1 MYFSFPHKHKSIMYC
16 KCIYHNCCNV
26 TQRSHKLSF
35 HTFVCKKPLVMV
47 GYSIKILSCGYIR
60 TFKWPN
66 GKKSWGK
73 PKRKLP
79 GFTCHVA
86 WEDEKIIRKYWYIEI
101 LQYFVLRYWIDIQK
115 QCYRFFLIVNLNALT
130 EYYFYVLRSN
140 SGR

>member
-1 MYFSFPHKHKSIMYC
+1 MYC
-16 KCIYHNCCNV
+16 KCMYLNCCNV

-47 GYSIKILSCGYIR
+47 GYLIKVLSCVYIR

-79 GFTCHVA
+79 GFMCHIA
-86 WEDEKIIRKYWYIEI
+86 WED
-101 LQYFVLRYWIDIQK
+101 LR
-115 QCYRFFLIVNLNALT
+115 
-130 EYYFYVLRSN
+130 
-140 SGR
+140 